1 MADREWK
8 ATFQPG
14 GHSEDNILH
23 ARTPRRCRKERRT
36 RPPRL
41 RDVPR
46 RPPQGRHRVLHP
58 GHRPLT
64 GATIAILPTAPT
76 PTAFSASTI
85 APSKTRTPP
94 SPWTRCS
101 PSATLAA
108 AWALMGLE
116 RYPEAQEALEK
127 AIHLDPSDEKARRH
141 LKEARVCQIA
151 AMGFA
156 RDRAA
161 WALEKKG
168 DNVEAA
174 VEALCEPFSSKLDIR
189 TEPSNPGGFR
199 SLWVGNIQPAVTKK
213 ELTRLFAPF
222 GVIHSIRIL
231 HDRYCAF
238 VNYTDESSAARAMEE
253 LQGHSLCGASLE
265 IRFPDRKLF

>member
-1 MADREWK
+1 MADGNGKPPSSRGAIPKTTSFTPERLDAAAK
-8 ATFQPG
+8 
-14 GHSEDNILH
+14 SEEL
-23 ARTPRRCRKERRT
+23 ARRGYEMCH
-36 RPPRL
+36 
-41 RDVPR
+41 V
-46 RPPQGRHRVLHP
+46 GRHRDGIEFFTRAIDLN
-58 GHRPLT
+58 GSDHRYFANRSYAYSFLGEHDRALEDANAAVALDPLQPKCHSCR
-64 GATIAILPTAPT
+64 GV
-76 PTAFSASTI
+76 
-85 APSKTRTPP
+85 
-94 SPWTRCS
+94 
-101 PSATLAA
+101 
-108 AWALMGLE
+108 ALMGLE